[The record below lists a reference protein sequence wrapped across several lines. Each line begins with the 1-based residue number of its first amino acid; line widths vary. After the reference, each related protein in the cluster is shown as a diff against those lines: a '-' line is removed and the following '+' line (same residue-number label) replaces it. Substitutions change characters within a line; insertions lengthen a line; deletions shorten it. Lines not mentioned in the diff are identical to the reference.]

1 MPRAYTISDVVLKDP
16 DAADAYRTRAAAS
29 IAAFGGTYIV
39 RSGTTEAIEGNWNPA
54 VIVIAEFPDIATAK
68 KWYNSPEYKEA
79 LKFRD
84 KALSRNL
91 ILVEGVDNDG
101 PHKPD
106 AGIL

>member
-1 MPRAYTISDVVLKDP
+1 M
-16 DAADAYRTRAAAS
+16 
-29 IAAFGGTYIV
+29 
-39 RSGTTEAIEGNWNPA
+39 
-54 VIVIAEFPDIATAK
+54 IVIAEFPDIATAK